1 MTTQE
6 RTTNTMAALRHDRY
20 GPPAALEHRT
30 VPVPT
35 IGDDEVLVRV
45 RAAGV
50 NRGDG
55 LAIEG
60 IPYAARLSYGITRP
74 KHPVPGT
81 DLAGTVVEVGPNVT
95 GLGVGDEVFGWGS
108 GAFAEYAA
116 APASALVGRSD
127 HVAVEQAA
135 ATPTVGVAALQ
146 ALRDVGGLEHDSHV
160 LVIGAAGG
168 VGTFA
173 VQIAKSFG
181 AEVTGV
187 CSGRDAGI
195 VRSLGA
201 DHIVDYTRE
210 DVTERRHSYDLVVDL
225 VGANTLTAG
234 RRILRAGGTYVVVG
248 GGNPRSITGM
258 SRFVSAYALSPFGSG
273 NLRPLFSSKK
283 PEDLAF
289 VAQLLESG
297 EVRPVVDA
305 VTDLSVGA
313 AAIAAVHTGHARGKV
328 VLAP

>member
-6 RTTNTMAALRHDRY
+6 RTTATMTAIRHDRY
-20 GPPAALEHRT
+20 ESPAVLQVGE
-30 VPVPT
+30 VPVPA
-35 IGDDEVLVRV
+35 IGDGEVLVRV
-45 RAAGV
+45 RGAGI

-60 IPYAARLSYGITRP
+60 IPYAARLSYGLTRP

-81 DLAGTVVEVGPNVT
+81 DLAGTVVEVGSDVA
-95 GLGVGDEVFGWGS
+95 GIEVGDEVFGWGT
-108 GAFAEYAA
+108 GAFAEYAVA
-116 APASALVGRSD
+116 AASALVHRPE

-135 ATPTVGVAALQ
+135 ATPTVGVAATQ
-146 ALRDVGGLEHDSHV
+146 ALRDVGGLERGDHV

-173 VQIAKSFG
+173 VQIAKTLG

-195 VRSLGA
+195 VESLGA

-210 DVTERRHSYDLVVDL
+210 DVTERRDAFDVVVDL
-225 VGANTLTAG
+225 VGAATLTAG
-234 RRILRAGGTYVVVG
+234 RRMLRADGTYVVVG
-248 GGNPRSITGM
+248 GGNPRSFTGM
-258 SRFVSAYALSPFGSG
+258 SRFVSAYGLSPFGPGS
-273 NLRPLFSSKK
+273 LRPLFSSKR
-283 PEDLAF
+283 PADLSYIAG
-289 VAQLLESG
+289 LLASG
-297 EVRPVVDA
+297 EVRPVIDA
-305 VTDLSVGA
+305 VTDLAEGP

-328 VLAP
+328 VLTP

>member
-6 RTTNTMAALRHDRY
+6 QTTNTMAAIRLDRY
-20 GPPAALEHRT
+20 GPPTALEYGE
-30 VPVPT
+30 VPVPA
-35 IGDDEVLVRV
+35 IGADEVLVRV

-60 IPYAARLSYGITRP
+60 IPYAARLSYGLTRP

-81 DLAGTVVEVGPNVT
+81 DVAGTVVEVGPDVA
-95 GLGVGDEVFGWGS
+95 GLAAGDEVFGWGA
-108 GAFAEYAA
+108 GAFAEFAS
-116 APASALVGRSD
+116 APATGLVRRPDRVS
-127 HVAVEQAA
+127 VEQAA
-135 ATPTVGVAALQ
+135 AAPTVGVAALQ
-146 ALRDVGGLEHDSHV
+146 ALRDVARVGKGSHV

-173 VQIAKSFG
+173 VQIAKTLG

-195 VRSLGA
+195 VQSLGA
-201 DHIVDYTRE
+201 DNIVDYTRE
-210 DVTERRHSYDLVVDL
+210 DVTQRRRSYDTVVDL

-234 RRILRAGGTYVVVG
+234 RRMLRARGTYVVVG

-258 SRFVSAYALSPFGSG
+258 SRFISTYVLSPFGPG
-273 NLRPLFSSKK
+273 NLRPLFSTKK
-283 PEDLAF
+283 PDDLAF
-289 VAQLLESG
+289 VAQLLASG
-297 EVRPVVDA
+297 DARPVVDA
-305 VTDLSVGA
+305 VTRLSDGPA
-313 AAIAAVHTGHARGKV
+313 AVAAVHTGHSRGKV